1 MGPGYG
7 TPDYTGQ
14 TIGYV
19 VTLPAQMPNCWSS
32 ELPTIDLY
40 IDQLRTVTGVSNAL
54 GFIIAALLNAYSDLP
69 HDLKIGLRS
78 LSSSA
83 AIYSGLG
90 FERVPQDRDIRCHP
104 ELWTQENGEWI
115 YLRNYYLT
123 KNRKQNADHWSAFLR
138 LVE

>member
-1 MGPGYG
+1 MSNPSNPTVNTQYTKWFGTGYG

-78 LSSSA
+78 YQIQPQST
-83 AIYSGLG
+83 
-90 FERVPQDRDIRCHP
+90 RV
-104 ELWTQENGEWI
+104 
-115 YLRNYYLT
+115 
-123 KNRKQNADHWSAFLR
+123 
-138 LVE
+138 

>member
-1 MGPGYG
+1 MIKQSRKSSAFPSFEPNSKYTIHEVVLGPGYG

-54 GFIIAALLNAYSDLP
+54 GFIIAALLNAY
-69 HDLKIGLRS
+69 HDHHLKFDMRS

-90 FERVPQDRDIRCHP
+90 FERVPQDRDVRVIAVSAS
-104 ELWTQENGEWI
+104 
-115 YLRNYYLT
+115 
-123 KNRKQNADHWSAFLR
+123 NASKPS
-138 LVE
+138 

>member
-1 MGPGYG
+1 
-7 TPDYTGQ
+7 
-14 TIGYV
+14 
-19 VTLPAQMPNCWSS
+19 
-32 ELPTIDLY
+32 
-40 IDQLRTVTGVSNAL
+40 SNAL

-90 FERVPQDRDIRCHP
+90 FERVPQGRDIRCDHMHLTPANHP

-115 YLRNYYLT
+115 YLRN
-123 KNRKQNADHWSAFLR
+123 
-138 LVE
+138 

>member
-1 MGPGYG
+1 
-7 TPDYTGQ
+7 
-14 TIGYV
+14 V

-40 IDQLRTVTGVSNAL
+40 IDQLHTVTGVSNAL

-78 LSSSA
+78 LSNSA

-90 FERVPQDRDIRCHP
+90 FERVPQDRDIRSDRMHLTPANHP
-104 ELWTQENGEWI
+104 DLWTQENGEWI
-115 YLRNYYLT
+115 YLRN
-123 KNRKQNADHWSAFLR
+123 
-138 LVE
+138 